1 MLPTFQPQNPAIS
14 GYYLGWASCTG
25 FAGAMC
31 ASYDR
36 QVAKLV
42 SGGTLRR
49 WTGDTVGGL
58 TLAQIDSALNTHTSV
73 RLETFYRLPW
83 TDFIDRIDSGEGA
96 VLQGWYAP
104 IAQTGFDAG
113 DGFIGNHAL
122 FVPPRYKVM
131 DPLADGRRPGIY
143 QYHGETYPKDLLREF
158 AGDLNIGVGRIARL
172 GQGRVY
178 ASFSQRIAT
187 VPGTIPP
194 PTGPQIV
201 ASAPTPSERN
211 VMITQGGLVNTHSHV
226 KTLAKGQPLF
236 RSPGGPR
243 VTAMSATRP
252 VDYEGGAG
260 KGWHAVQVMTAVPY
274 ADGLLRPTI
283 LYVPAAAGPVTKKV

>member
-14 GYYLGWASCTG
+14 GYPLGWASCTC
-25 FAGAMC
+25 FAGAMA

-42 SGGTLRR
+42 AGGTLRR
-49 WTGDTVGGL
+49 WTGDTIGG
-58 TLAQIDSALNTHTSV
+58 TNLAQIDDALNAHTSV
-73 RLETFYRLPW
+73 RLDVRYRLAW
-83 TDFIDRIDSGEGA
+83 TEFVDRINSGEGA

-104 IAQTGFDAG
+104 IAQTSFDAG
-113 DGFIGNHAL
+113 DGFIGNHAI
-122 FVPPRYKVM
+122 FVPPRWKCM

-143 QYHGETYPKDLLREF
+143 RYQGETYPEALLRDF
-158 AGDLNIGVGRIARL
+158 AGELNIGAGRIVRL
-172 GQGRVY
+172 GQGLVY
-178 ASFSQRIAT
+178 AAFTRAIAT
-187 VPGTIPP
+187 APGPTPP
-194 PTGPQIV
+194 PTGPQV
-201 ASAPTPSERN
+201 VLSAPTPSERN
-211 VMITQGGLVNTHSHV
+211 VMITQGGLDNSHSHV

-243 VTAMSATRP
+243 VTGMSATRP

-274 ADGLLRPTI
+274 ADGILRPTI
-283 LYVPAAAGPVTKKV
+283 LYVPAAAGPVSRKV